1 MERVPIKTLDEL
13 EFVLFCIESIAERLN
28 KSGKDV
34 YEALAEESNILNTY
48 VVPCYDILHT
58 QGKAYI
64 VDDILEVMSERGVK
78 VERESTYTTDIHPT
92 LHQRKS
98 AGEIGELAENKQI
111 SLDEALKIFYQRDN

>member
-1 MERVPIKTLDEL
+1 MERVPIKNLDEL

-34 YEALAEESNILNTY
+34 YEALTEESNILNTY

-64 VDDILEVMSERGVK
+64 VDDILEVMSERGIE

-92 LHQRKS
+92 LPQRKS

-111 SLDEALKIFYQRDN
+111 SLDEALKIFYQREN

>member
-1 MERVPIKTLDEL
+1 MERVPIKNLDEL

-34 YEALAEESNILNTY
+34 YEALTEESNILNTY

-64 VDDILEVMSERGVK
+64 VDDILEVMSERGIE
-78 VERESTYTTDIHPT
+78 VEKESTYTADIHPT
-92 LHQRKS
+92 HHQRKS

-111 SLDEALKIFYQRDN
+111 SLDEALKIFYQREK